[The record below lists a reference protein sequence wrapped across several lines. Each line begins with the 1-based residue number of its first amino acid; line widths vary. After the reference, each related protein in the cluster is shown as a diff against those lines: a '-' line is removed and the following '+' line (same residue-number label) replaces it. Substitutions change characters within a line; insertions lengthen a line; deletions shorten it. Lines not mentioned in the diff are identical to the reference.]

1 MSGFRLLLVGLSLS
15 IALSSWNYPCLA
27 KQTAKSV
34 KKTVPVK
41 PQNARQST
49 PSSFNS
55 SAAGAYLDRLR
66 EKMDKHWYL
75 ADGTNHVV
83 IKATV
88 LANGSV
94 ENVEL
99 TSTPKNESAEQA
111 ANEAFLK
118 AQPLESLPS
127 GSGERCCLVLD
138 MDSFAD
144 PHGDS
149 RRTVKSRMEVIRPT
163 ADSTKSNSAEP
174 AKTE

>member
-1 MSGFRLLLVGLSLS
+1 MPADFRLSIGLCVC
-15 IALSSWNYPCLA
+15 IAFFLCNNPIMA
-27 KQTAKSV
+27 KQNAQSTV
-34 KKTVPVK
+34 KTSKNSPVK
-41 PQNARQST
+41 TTKSRSSI

-55 SAAGAYLDRLR
+55 SLAGAYLDRLR

-88 LANGSV
+88 AANGTV
-94 ENVEL
+94 DNVEL
-99 TSTPKNESAEQA
+99 SSSPKNEAAEQA

-127 GSGERCCLVLD
+127 GSGDKCLVILD
-138 MDSFAD
+138 MDSYAD

-149 RRTVKSRMEVIRPT
+149 RRTVKSRMEVIKPT
-163 ADSTKSNSAEP
+163 TESAP
-174 AKTE
+174 AKE

>member
-1 MSGFRLLLVGLSLS
+1 MTAVLRLSISLSLCTAFGLCNNPV
-15 IALSSWNYPCLA
+15 IA
-27 KQTAKSV
+27 KQ
-34 KKTVPVK
+34 
-41 PQNARQST
+41 NAQST
-49 PSSFNS
+49 VKTSKNSPVVKTPKSRASVPSSFNS

-88 LANGSV
+88 AANGSV
-94 ENVEL
+94 DNVEL
-99 TSTPKNESAEQA
+99 SSSPKNEAAEQA

-127 GSGERCCLVLD
+127 GSGDKCLVILD
-138 MDSFAD
+138 MDSYAD

-149 RRTVKSRMEVIRPT
+149 RRTVKSRMEVIKPT
-163 ADSTKSNSAEP
+163 AESAP
-174 AKTE
+174 AKE

>member
-1 MSGFRLLLVGLSLS
+1 MSGVQRLTIGLVLSLA
-15 IALSSWNYPCLA
+15 ICTLHNPIFA
-27 KQTAKSV
+27 KPNTKSQKNPPQTKAQ
-34 KKTVPVK
+34 KTK
-41 PQNARQST
+41 PM

-83 IKATV
+83 IKAIV
-88 LANGSV
+88 LSNGSV

-99 TSTPKNESAEQA
+99 SSKPKNESAEQA

-127 GSGERCCLVLD
+127 GSGEKCCIILD
-138 MDSFAD
+138 MESYAD

-149 RRTVKSRMEVIRPT
+149 RRTVRSRMEVVKPT
-163 ADSTKSNSAEP
+163 ANEQTPKE
-174 AKTE
+174 

>member
-1 MSGFRLLLVGLSLS
+1 MTAVLRLSIGLSLCVAYS
-15 IALSSWNYPCLA
+15 LCNNPIVA
-27 KQTAKSV
+27 KQNAKSTV
-34 KKTVPVK
+34 KTSKNSPVVKTPKSRSSV
-41 PQNARQST
+41 

-55 SAAGAYLDRLR
+55 SSAGAYLDRLR

-88 LANGSV
+88 SANGTV
-94 ENVEL
+94 DNVEL
-99 TSTPKNESAEQA
+99 SSSPKNEAAEQA

-127 GSGERCCLVLD
+127 GSGDKCLVILN

-149 RRTVKSRMEVIRPT
+149 QRTVKSRMEVIRPT
-163 ADSTKSNSAEP
+163 AESAP
-174 AKTE
+174 AKE